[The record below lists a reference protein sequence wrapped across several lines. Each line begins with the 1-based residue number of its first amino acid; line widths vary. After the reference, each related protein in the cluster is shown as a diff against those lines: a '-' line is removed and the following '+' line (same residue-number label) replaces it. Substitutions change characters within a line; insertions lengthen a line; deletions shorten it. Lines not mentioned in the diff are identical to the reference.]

1 MEIKHIQHY
10 HQGIRIDKIPASGF
24 AGLLFT
30 VATIVVFMGIPEI
43 RVFSLFSLAGGALTA
58 AGLHYWHTQT
68 RW

>member
-1 MEIKHIQHY
+1 MKIKHIQHY
-10 HQGIRIDKIPASGF
+10 HQGIRIDKIPATGF

-30 VATIVVFMGIPEI
+30 VASLLLFMGIPEVRFFSI
-43 RVFSLFSLAGGALTA
+43 FSLVGGGLIA